1 MAGRMIMKHTK
12 LCCAIGLSSVLLLGC
27 GSDDDDNKP
36 VEPPVEPPVTTIGI
50 NETDTLS
57 VNLTT
62 VDAEKGNIAL
72 TLTGDDDKLVTDASG
87 FNLILMGYPKEGTS
101 SVKYKLDWHQA
112 NHANCITDTECTLAI
127 TESESGKYNLEL
139 DSVEW
144 KDAIDSYRVAVEVK
158 GEKAH
163 LALAFLD

>member
-1 MAGRMIMKHTK
+1 MKHTK

-36 VEPPVEPPVTTIGI
+36 VEPPVEPPVSTIGI
-50 NETDTLS
+50 NDTETLS

-62 VDAEKGNIAL
+62 VDAEKGSVAL
-72 TLTGDDDKLVTDASG
+72 TLTGDDEKLVTDAG
-87 FNLILMGYPKEGTS
+87 AFNLILMGYPKEGSS
-101 SVKYKLDWHQA
+101 SVKYKLGWHQA
-112 NHANCITDTECTLAI
+112 NHSNCIADVDCTMAI
-127 TESESGKYNLEL
+127 TELESGKYNLEL

-163 LALAFLD
+163 LELAFLD

>member
-1 MAGRMIMKHTK
+1 MKHTK

-36 VEPPVEPPVTTIGI
+36 VEPPVEPPVSTIGI
-50 NETDTLS
+50 NDTETLS

-62 VDAEKGNIAL
+62 VDAEKGNVLL
-72 TLTGDDDKLVTDASG
+72 TLTGDDEMLVTDASA
-87 FNLILMGYPKEGTS
+87 FNLILMGYPKEGDS
-101 SVKYKLDWHQA
+101 PVKYKLGWHQV
-112 NHANCITDTECTLAI
+112 NHSNCVADDECTMAI
-127 TESESGKYNLEL
+127 TEAESGKYSLVL

-163 LALAFLD
+163 LELAFLD

>member
-1 MAGRMIMKHTK
+1 MKHTK
-12 LCCAIGLSSVLLLGC
+12 LYCAIGLSSVLLLGC

-36 VEPPVEPPVTTIGI
+36 VEPPVEPPVSTIGI
-50 NETDTLS
+50 NDTETLT

-62 VDAEKGNIAL
+62 VDAEKGSVAL
-72 TLTGDDDKLVTDASG
+72 TLTGDDDKLVTEASG
-87 FNLILMGYPKEGTS
+87 FNLILMGYPEEGSS
-101 SVKYKLDWHQA
+101 SVKYKLGWHQV
-112 NHANCITDTECTLAI
+112 NNSNCIADVDCTMAI

-139 DSVEW
+139 GSVEW

-163 LALAFLD
+163 LELAFLD